1 MFVYHHL
8 PTRVFSVLDKDCPL
22 KEEEIQINILVYL
35 SALIPK
41 SFGSILTSLVIEL
54 CKSDNVSLFV
64 DVSVPESVS
73 YFVNV
78 LTTDL
83 CGPHPYL

>member
-1 MFVYHHL
+1 M
-8 PTRVFSVLDKDCPL
+8 LDKDCPL

-64 DVSVPESVS
+64 DVSVP
-73 YFVNV
+73 
-78 LTTDL
+78 
-83 CGPHPYL
+83 